1 MQKDAD
7 WLLLG
12 KYWQKCVG
20 EWGTGLS
27 GRLMQEIALLP
38 FLSLINTF
46 IPSHVFFIWHT
57 VCVKYVWNSTEM
69 QYYISV
75 KFILSR
81 SPEKKS
87 SFVVLI
93 ERMYVCG
100 FVALCVR
107 MSIAGANEVEGTM
120 SWCLG
125 TIEILASKHDIA
137 QGQTRVL
144 WDRHLDCSQFLHLLW
159 RIKVI
164 RSLTLKYLHDSN
176 AAYSDVAV

>member
-1 MQKDAD
+1 MTDQHIYTFSCFFHMAYSMRKVRMKFDRDAIFYFC
-7 WLLLG
+7 
-12 KYWQKCVG
+12 KIY
-20 EWGTGLS
+20 
-27 GRLMQEIALLP
+27 
-38 FLSLINTF
+38 TF
-46 IPSHVFFIWHT
+46 S
-57 VCVKYVWNSTEM
+57 
-69 QYYISV
+69 ISR
-75 KFILSR
+75 K
-81 SPEKKS
+81 ES

-164 RSLTLKYLHDSN
+164 RSIRLKYLHDSN

>member
-1 MQKDAD
+1 
-7 WLLLG
+7 
-12 KYWQKCVG
+12 
-20 EWGTGLS
+20 
-27 GRLMQEIALLP
+27 MQEMALLP
-38 FLSLINTF
+38 FLWLINTF

-57 VCVKYVWNSTEM
+57 VCVKVRM
-69 QYYISV
+69 
-75 KFILSR
+75 KFDRDAIFYFCKIYTFSIFRKEKLIR
-81 SPEKKS
+81 SPY
-87 SFVVLI
+87 
-93 ERMYVCG
+93 RAYVCLW
-100 FVALCVR
+100 LCVFGS
-107 MSIAGANEVEGTM
+107 MSIAGANEFEGTV